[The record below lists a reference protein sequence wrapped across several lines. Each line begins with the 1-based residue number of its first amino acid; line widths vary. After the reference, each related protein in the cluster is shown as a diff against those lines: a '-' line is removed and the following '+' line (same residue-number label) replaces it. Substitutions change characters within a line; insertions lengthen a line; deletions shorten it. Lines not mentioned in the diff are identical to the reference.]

1 MAGLPK
7 QARLLN
13 KKDYNSVFSKS
24 VKVSNS
30 LFLILIHKT
39 TNPYSRL
46 GLVISKKV
54 DKRAVQRNRIKRIVR
69 ESFRES
75 IKNKIFV
82 QNCDYVILA
91 RSKAVSCFN
100 KDLFLSLDVLWK
112 QSQSKI
118 KSSRKKK

>member
-7 QARLLN
+7 KARLL
-13 KKDYNSVFSKS
+13 KKADYNAVFSKS

-39 TNPYSRL
+39 SNPNSRL

-69 ESFRES
+69 ESFRNT
-75 IKNKIFV
+75 KFKI
-82 QNCDYVILA
+82 NCDYVILA
-91 RSKAVSCFN
+91 RPKITNLANEEIFN
-100 KDLFLSLDVLWK
+100 SINGLWN
-112 QSQSKI
+112 QAQYKI
-118 KSSRKKK
+118 KQIRKK

>member
-7 QARLLN
+7 NVRLLN
-13 KKDYNSVFSKS
+13 KADYNAVFEKS

-39 TNPYSRL
+39 SNPYSRL

-69 ESFRES
+69 ESFRNTGFETHCDYAVLARGKITSLANKEIFES
-75 IKNKIFV
+75 INKLWIQA
-82 QNCDYVILA
+82 QNKVKTI
-91 RSKAVSCFN
+91 
-100 KDLFLSLDVLWK
+100 
-112 QSQSKI
+112 
-118 KSSRKKK
+118 RKKNE